1 LKEFRT
7 VIDCGSTPCSFH
19 IVPIMV
25 KVNPFGQLWNEDL
38 ANSAGPLQARAAAFQ
53 SDVLLQTPGL
63 ASASLG
69 GIGYGVDLDHDA
81 AQSFSQAFPGFI
93 DNCRDQMNAATATV
107 FRTALDGGGGSL
119 SADQMVNRALAQS
132 CAGCHMPST
141 FGLLAAGSI
150 GPATVPSGTV
160 SSWPNALAFVH
171 VDTQTPSTPLPEF
184 SSPTPPDIY
193 GDGRGQPISPAL
205 KDVFIPERLDFLLE
219 QLNAARCLCRNR
231 FLVLDERFRLRAEEI
246 AERVDKRFEPRFSAL
261 EDLLR
266 AAGTDRRRVAELE
279 RSADRLVS
287 ERDQQLDAELRREGI
302 SMPRDDVQELRPQ
315 TLRLEATRRAGGD
328 TLRAQEVLQLVKEE
342 PARRTVT
349 GSFRSH

>member
-1 LKEFRT
+1 
-7 VIDCGSTPCSFH
+7 
-19 IVPIMV
+19 
-25 KVNPFGQLWNEDL
+25 
-38 ANSAGPLQARAAAFQ
+38 
-53 SDVLLQTPGL
+53 
-63 ASASLG
+63 
-69 GIGYGVDLDHDA
+69 
-81 AQSFSQAFPGFI
+81 
-93 DNCRDQMNAATATV
+93 
-107 FRTALDGGGGSL
+107 
-119 SADQMVNRALAQS
+119 
-132 CAGCHMPST
+132 
-141 FGLLAAGSI
+141 
-150 GPATVPSGTV
+150 
-160 SSWPNALAFVH
+160 
-171 VDTQTPSTPLPEF
+171 
-184 SSPTPPDIY
+184 
-193 GDGRGQPISPAL
+193 
-205 KDVFIPERLDFLLE
+205 VFIPERLDFLLE